1 LFTETIEGVYT
12 LVVLSKEHMTPLES
26 SGTVAVSDLKLI
38 TAEYAVSHRI
48 LVEIK
53 NMS

>member
-1 LFTETIEGVYT
+1 
-12 LVVLSKEHMTPLES
+12 
-26 SGTVAVSDLKLI
+26 LKLI

-53 NMS
+53 NMSWNNGSTNIWL